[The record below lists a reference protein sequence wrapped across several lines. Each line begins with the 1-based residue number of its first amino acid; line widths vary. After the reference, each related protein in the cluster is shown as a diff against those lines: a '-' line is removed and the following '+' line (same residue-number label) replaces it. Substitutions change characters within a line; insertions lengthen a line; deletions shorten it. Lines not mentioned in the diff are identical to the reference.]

1 MKLSQLEAGMTVW
14 SLFRTKMGN
23 TTIKTVTLHS
33 VVIQE
38 VYDNHVIA
46 SWNRNAPRR
55 FGETAIS
62 SWKKISRYSSA
73 TVPEVPVW
81 RRGKKNPEY
90 WNQNSARP
98 SYRFGPFRSQRIPV
112 MAVSPPLNCRETK
125 QLIASHLPAVI
136 SLFNPVFSS
145 P

>member
-1 MKLSQLEAGMTVW
+1 MTVW

-62 SWKKISRYSSA
+62 SWKKDKPLLIRDRS
-73 TVPEVPVW
+73 
-81 RRGKKNPEY
+81 G
-90 WNQNSARP
+90 SARLATREEK
-98 SYRFGPFRSQRIPV
+98 SRILE
-112 MAVSPPLNCRETK
+112 SK
-125 QLIASHLPAVI
+125 
-136 SLFNPVFSS
+136 
-145 P
+145 

>member
-46 SWNRNAPRR
+46 SWNRKAPRR

-62 SWKKISRYSSA
+62 SWKKDKPLLIRDRSGSVRLATREEKSRILES
-73 TVPEVPVW
+73 
-81 RRGKKNPEY
+81 K
-90 WNQNSARP
+90 
-98 SYRFGPFRSQRIPV
+98 
-112 MAVSPPLNCRETK
+112 
-125 QLIASHLPAVI
+125 
-136 SLFNPVFSS
+136 
-145 P
+145 

>member
-1 MKLSQLEAGMTVW
+1 
-14 SLFRTKMGN
+14 RTKMGN

-62 SWKKISRYSSA
+62 SWKKDKPLLIRDRS
-73 TVPEVPVW
+73 
-81 RRGKKNPEY
+81 G
-90 WNQNSARP
+90 SARLATREEK
-98 SYRFGPFRSQRIPV
+98 SRILE
-112 MAVSPPLNCRETK
+112 SK
-125 QLIASHLPAVI
+125 
-136 SLFNPVFSS
+136 
-145 P
+145 